1 MCNAPGGQF
10 SAPAT
15 YRSNLHGLVP
25 FAFPVF
31 WNVERE

>member
-1 MCNAPGGQF
+1 MCNAPGGRF